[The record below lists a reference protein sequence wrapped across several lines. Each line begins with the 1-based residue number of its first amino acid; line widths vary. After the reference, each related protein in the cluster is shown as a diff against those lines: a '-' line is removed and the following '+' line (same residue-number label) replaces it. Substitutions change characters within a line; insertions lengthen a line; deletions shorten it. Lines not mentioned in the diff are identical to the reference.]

1 MNALVTMV
9 NYLNVKTAKM
19 KELEQIVN
27 RVPVL
32 TQSSICQENVQNVTV
47 MVTRPD
53 ANSTMVKLSVSI
65 VNMVQLVKNVKTV
78 PKIIITVMAM
88 SVKPVNHV
96 IVTWKV
102 PRALNAHIL
111 GDASVDSVLRAT
123 SVIALMKMFYCGMN
137 LRPIKSNR

>member
-9 NYLNVKTAKM
+9 NYLNVKTVKM
-19 KELEQIVN
+19 EELEQIVN
-27 RVPVL
+27 RVPTL

-53 ANSTMVKLSVSI
+53 VNSTMVKLSVSI

-78 PKIIITVMAM
+78 PKIIITVMVM

-102 PRALNAHIL
+102 PRVHSVQIP
-111 GDASVDSVLRAT
+111 GDASVDLVLRAT
-123 SVIALMKMFYCGMN
+123 SVIALMRTFYCGMN
-137 LRPIKSNR
+137 LRPIKLNR